1 MNLKA
6 FGGTRLLSDS
16 IFYGISNIFQK
27 SFAFL
32 IVFFLSKNLTVENY
46 GIIDFILTLIS
57 LSTILI
63 IFGQDYAVARY
74 FDHKSNKERKKTI
87 ISQSLTIHLIQVI
100 FFLPFMLGIIFFL
113 KKKNIIPEDN
123 LDIIILTSLTIFS
136 LVIINFCQVILRYSF
151 ERVKFFFINCI
162 QGLLFFICIV
172 YLIKY
177 SNLNIEKILSFYFI
191 TNIFILFIAIFFI
204 KKWLIFPKK
213 KWINNQLIKYGFSFG
228 LISLL
233 TSLSMMYERYFIMEY
248 VNTYYL
254 GIYSLALKVG
264 MIAQIIMHSI
274 LSGWEPYLIS
284 NLNNKNINRNL
295 NLMLK
300 ITIFAS
306 LFLAFF
312 LNLIGEYI
320 ILFLGNEN
328 YLEAKYYILPI
339 SLGVIFQELYR
350 IPLSGIIESK
360 KAHVFTV
367 IQFMCFFI
375 LVLTLFMLKDLI
387 DLKIIVLVI
396 SFVYFF
402 RFFSLSFIS
411 NYISKLKL
419 NILDLILILTIYII
433 LFLVIYHF
441 DVFNF
446 NEFLKFTMML
456 ILSGITLT
464 FFINL
469 SEIKIIKKV
478 MINFFR

>member
-1 MNLKA
+1 MKIYN
-6 FGGTRLLSDS
+6 
-16 IFYGISNIFQK
+16 NIC
-27 SFAFL
+27 
-32 IVFFLSKNLTVENY
+32 I
-46 GIIDFILTLIS
+46 
-57 LSTILI
+57 
-63 IFGQDYAVARY
+63 
-74 FDHKSNKERKKTI
+74 
-87 ISQSLTIHLIQVI
+87 
-100 FFLPFMLGIIFFL
+100 
-113 KKKNIIPEDN
+113 
-123 LDIIILTSLTIFS
+123 
-136 LVIINFCQVILRYSF
+136 SF
-151 ERVKFFFINCI
+151 ETKFK
-162 QGLLFFICIV
+162 Q
-172 YLIKY
+172 
-177 SNLNIEKILSFYFI
+177 
-191 TNIFILFIAIFFI
+191 
-204 KKWLIFPKK
+204 
-213 KWINNQLIKYGFSFG
+213 
-228 LISLL
+228 
-233 TSLSMMYERYFIMEY
+233 
-248 VNTYYL
+248 
-254 GIYSLALKVG
+254 
-264 MIAQIIMHSI
+264 
-274 LSGWEPYLIS
+274 
-284 NLNNKNINRNL
+284 
-295 NLMLK
+295 
-300 ITIFAS
+300 
-306 LFLAFF
+306 
-312 LNLIGEYI
+312 
-320 ILFLGNEN
+320 
-328 YLEAKYYILPI
+328 YYILPI